1 METGKT
7 DAKSAYRNMA
17 GGRGKSYA
25 TTIAKLAIIL
35 IVLISPIMVAQS
47 AFATVSQPD
56 SSPTLS
62 QIHVNRNLVSDN
74 DSLYYFVYNLPYA
87 AWSSNNV
94 TADQAFCFKLMNGS
108 TELGI
113 MTPFVHFDKG
123 YNYGIAALYFP
134 ASANLTWGTQYT
146 IRISENPAQFTAPV
160 DFNTT
165 IQTSAYSSENTTA
178 ANQVELA
185 ANLYDMGQTLQS
197 AYNKILFQ
205 IVGSQVVLADEGET
219 YFRGAIKGLQAMA
232 PSLFLIQQ
240 IPVNTEPA
248 DWTIEQFDQ
257 YAHRFDDVWVGA
269 SENATAEQI
278 GAPTSDL
285 AMALI
290 IILPLSILA
299 IIFSAMKFRR
309 AEPGYITA
317 AVFLIMGIL
326 MGWMPAA
333 IFASLY
339 QGAAIYTAYLIFYAR
354 G

>member
-7 DAKSAYRNMA
+7 DTKITHRNLA
-17 GGRGKSYA
+17 GRRGKKYA
-25 TTIAKLAIIL
+25 ALAKLAIIAT
-35 IVLISPIMVAQS
+35 VLVVPVMMAQS
-47 AFATVSQPD
+47 ALAIVSQPD
-56 SSPTLS
+56 NSPTLS

-74 DSLYYFVYNLPYA
+74 DSLYYFIYNLPYA
-87 AWSSNNV
+87 DWSSNNV

-160 DFNTT
+160 DFTTT
-165 IQTSAYSSENTTA
+165 IQTSAYSSENATG

-185 ANLYDMGQTLQS
+185 ANLYDMGKTLQS

-205 IVGSQVVLADEGET
+205 VVGSQVVLADEGET
-219 YFRGAIKGLQAMA
+219 YFRGVIKGLQAMA

-240 IPVNTEPA
+240 VPVDTEPA
-248 DWTIEQFDQ
+248 DWTTEQFDQ
-257 YAHRFDDVWVGA
+257 YAHRFDDIWVGA

-290 IILPLSILA
+290 IIVPLSILA
-299 IIFSAMKFRR
+299 IIFSAMKYRR

-317 AVFLIMGIL
+317 SVFLIMGIL
-326 MGWMPAA
+326 MGWLPAA

-339 QGAAIYTAYLIFYAR
+339 QAAAIYTAYLIFYAR